1 MQSQPVESGQAGG
14 TGCEGEGGGMMFGS
28 KAARAVGDECV
39 RVRVAACGCA
49 CGARERKR
57 ESK

>member
-1 MQSQPVESGQAGG
+1 
-14 TGCEGEGGGMMFGS
+14 MMFGS

-49 CGARERKR
+49 CGERERKR